1 MQHSLRRI
9 TSSEAKSN
17 LGELLAS
24 LGSQGAVEITR
35 NGKPVGILSPPFAQP
50 VDAGRLASLALAY
63 SKGLITWNQVS
74 DETGIGFGD
83 LLVALGSQNLHLPKV
98 VAKRTPAQDGLY
110 RQILDAAKASQGLGQ

>member
-1 MQHSLRRI
+1 MHHSLRSI

-50 VDAGRLASLALAY
+50 VDAGRLASLALATRVFAE
-63 SKGLITWNQVS
+63 KLGKPCLIVQVDS
-74 DETGIGFGD
+74 GVSGTIVECR
-83 LLVALGSQNLHLPKV
+83 AV
-98 VAKRTPAQDGLY
+98 VAKGCVYP
-110 RQILDAAKASQGLGQ
+110 

>member
-1 MQHSLRRI
+1 MHHSLRSI

-50 VDAGRLASLALAY
+50 VDAGRLAFLALAY
-63 SKGLITWNQVS
+63 SKGLGRVINQIRS
-74 DETGIGFGD
+74 CDLGIPHQ
-83 LLVALGSQNLHLPKV
+83 ASH
-98 VAKRTPAQDGLY
+98 TME
-110 RQILDAAKASQGLGQ
+110 AARRMAPRKLRAVLT